1 MLLTSFFAV
10 ETKGQ
15 NNGVLCSILASCVLQ
30 HFSLFWNSLNQ
41 GWNNLEKDL
50 RGAIKDLQTLLPPLP
65 LSLLLSWTW
74 PWRRRWQVSG
84 WRFPVWMSWAAVTI
98 KTPVMS
104 WTSWSL
110 RVRTVLNRCTPTACP
125 VAAPSKLWV
134 FLLVRIHERLFSCFL
149 PMITGTVSSERLWSL
164 RSPVCLLRAR
174 TLCLS
179 PTSTC
184 PTWICPTGWLTGTT
198 VCRASWV
205 ARTKSWA
212 ASKWLCLFTLTE
224 PTTET
229 VRFKFYLLALKNHL

>member
-1 MLLTSFFAV
+1 MLQLCWRLWPCLQIPSPSQ
-10 ETKGQ
+10 ETWRPRP
-15 NNGVLCSILASCVLQ
+15 LDPHLSSSA
-30 HFSLFWNSLNQ
+30 
-41 GWNNLEKDL
+41 
-50 RGAIKDLQTLLPPLP
+50 LPCR
-65 LSLLLSWTW
+65 WTW

-84 WRFPVWMSWAAVTI
+84 WRFPVWTSWAAVTI

-110 RVRTVLNRCTPTACP
+110 RVRTVLNHCTPTACP
-125 VAAPSKLWV
+125 VAAPSKL
-134 FLLVRIHERLFSCFL
+134 
-149 PMITGTVSSERLWSL
+149 
-164 RSPVCLLRAR
+164 AR

-229 VRFKFYLLALKNHL
+229 VRFKFYLLALKNHW